1 MPRARVIT
9 FDAVSADGF
18 TEGFEADQ
26 RKFYEIVAR
35 ERDDVALAGSNTI
48 IAVPNAVPD
57 DESADA
63 PVIEERDGPVLAVID
78 SRGRFRAWDWLRRQ
92 PPWREVVAIGSEA
105 TLQDTRARWEKRK
118 LQAFFTRGEKVDLA
132 DILDQLSNA
141 YGAKRIRIES
151 GGTLNGLMMQQG
163 LIDEAAML
171 VHPVIV
177 GGQRRTMFRGLPGAR
192 PEHAPRLKLR
202 LLEEL
207 DGDLIHIRYDV
218 ARP

>member
-1 MPRARVIT
+1 M
-9 FDAVSADGF
+9 GF

-48 IAVPNAVPD
+48 IAVPNGVPD
-57 DESADA
+57 DESAEA
-63 PVIEERDGPVLAVID
+63 PVVEERDGPVLAVID
-78 SRGRFRAWDWLRRQ
+78 SRGRFKAWDWLRRQ

-105 TLQDTRARWEKRK
+105 TSQDTRERWEKRK
-118 LQAFFTRGEKVDLA
+118 LRAFFTRGEKVDLA

-151 GGTLNGLMMQQG
+151 GGTLNGLMTQQG
-163 LIDEAAML
+163 LIDEVAML

-192 PEHAPRLKLR
+192 PEHAARLKLR
-202 LLEEL
+202 LLEQL

-218 ARP
+218 ARS